1 MSETMQKMTRLKDV
15 AVSAN
20 VSNTTAS
27 LILNGKGKRFPK
39 DTQSRVQKLAKKMG
53 WEPNLLSN
61 SILSGKTQT
70 IGVLVGPVDSYYN
83 DVLTGMHRA
92 IAERDYLP
100 ITIWENVINDDYSK
114 NDNGLAQIKRLIG
127 RRVDGM
133 ILRPVVAISY
143 ESHFN
148 ELMSRQLPVVV
159 IDHMFDD
166 SHKADSVGSDED
178 QGMELALDHLAGL
191 GHRKIAYLDDVS
203 LAGIDFSI
211 DRRRAFEYAA
221 KERGCEY
228 EIYDVNL
235 LDCSGKDKYG
245 KETLLAN
252 VHAKEVVVKMLK
264 GEFGA
269 TAVVCS
275 SDYCAKLVYGVAKDE
290 QISIPEDISVVG
302 CAGLDFTSE
311 MDPPLTTIKQ
321 DGEQIGRKTAELLIE
336 KIKCELA
343 GRSKQSVKVG
353 CELLVRQSTAKM
365 C

>member
-100 ITIWENVINDDYSK
+100 ITIWENVVNDDYSK

-178 QGMELALDHLAGL
+178 QGMELALDHLSGL

-203 LAGIDFSI
+203 LSGMDFSV
-211 DRRRAFEYAA
+211 DRRRAFERAA
-221 KERGCEY
+221 KECGCEY

-245 KETLLAN
+245 KETLLTN

-336 KIKCELA
+336 KIEGELS